1 MQVHRSEM
9 KQWAKQH
16 LRGIENCTFPSFTPD
31 LQELDEEGIRHDIRQ
46 AVKHGFVSTLLTLE
60 AGVTFEE
67 AKRFV
72 TIATD
77 EAKDK
82 VGVGVTLIFNS
93 IEQNIAMAQHAAKA
107 GAHTALLGYP
117 FTFYPQTPEE
127 IYEVSK
133 RVCDAAPDLA
143 IVLYPSHKFNFGR
156 FHPCGFPLDI
166 LERIADIENV
176 VSCKFGLLEPGFIGE
191 AFDRLG
197 DKVVVQFPWERWW
210 PMLTKHFKLQFAG
223 AGAYELMQS
232 PEKPYVT
239 NMFKLLL
246 EGKRDEALEIYWRL
260 TPARLVFEKQFMPTQ
275 MIGTYHWPQ
284 QKYYQWLVGGNG
296 GYTRQP
302 CMKMV
307 QYEME
312 EARGALRAIGI
323 NPSENDAEFFVG
335 RVQYAKGKRL

>member
-9 KQWAKQH
+9 KKWAKQQ

-31 LQELDEEGIRHDIRQ
+31 LLELDEEGIRHDIRQ

-60 AGVTFEE
+60 AGVTFDE

-82 VGVGVTLIFNS
+82 IGVGVTLIFNS

-156 FHPCGFPLDI
+156 FHPCGFPFDI

-210 PMLTKHFKLQFAG
+210 PMLTKHFKLQYAG

-239 NMFKLLL
+239 NMFRLLL

-296 GYTRQP
+296 GFTRQP